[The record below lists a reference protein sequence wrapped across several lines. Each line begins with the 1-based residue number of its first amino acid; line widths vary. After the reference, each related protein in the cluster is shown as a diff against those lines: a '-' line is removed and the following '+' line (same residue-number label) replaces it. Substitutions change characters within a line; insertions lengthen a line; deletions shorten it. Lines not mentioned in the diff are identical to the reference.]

1 MASAVVMSFPRSF
14 CTALSVFSC
23 CCSDKMSSRAKLRQL
38 MPSLQ
43 LMQIVLSSPLKG
55 WKLSFSFKVMIA
67 WVSLTGS
74 ARDQQSPK
82 ALRNSSRTF
91 SPPRVFLW
99 A

>member
-1 MASAVVMSFPRSF
+1 MASAVMMSVSGSF
-14 CTALSVFSC
+14 CTAEPVFSC
-23 CCSDKMSSRAKLRQL
+23 SCSAKMSFRAKLKQL

-74 ARDQQSPK
+74 TRGQQSLK
-82 ALRNSSRTF
+82 ALRNSSGPF
-91 SPPRVFLW
+91 SPPRVFL
-99 A
+99 